1 MFLKNKFFSPYMI
14 ILLSFVGVTIL
25 GGFLLSFP
33 ISVNYGKS
41 VKLID
46 GFFIATSAVCVTGLS
61 SIDIASIYNPFGQIV
76 ILILIQLGGLGVIT
90 FTSVIIILISKKIGY
105 YTKKVVQEDINIDTT
120 FKIEEYV
127 TKVIFTVILT
137 KR

>member
-14 ILLSFVGVTIL
+14 ILLSFMGVIIL

-46 GFFIATSAVCVTGLS
+46 GFFIATSAVCVTGL
-61 SIDIASIYNPFGQIV
+61 
-76 ILILIQLGGLGVIT
+76 
-90 FTSVIIILISKKIGY
+90 
-105 YTKKVVQEDINIDTT
+105 
-120 FKIEEYV
+120 
-127 TKVIFTVILT
+127 
-137 KR
+137 